1 MGEINRT
8 SKPGLSY
15 AVLGLRYHLVILS
28 ERLYALDMGDMT
40 IASFSGPTFI
50 SSSRGK
56 QKQNNNRMLLY
67 QLCLFQLFYQLLF
80 LISLSCRANSC
91 PGFWQGLNITFKYFF
106 QRLKEKQKALFIKII
121 LTGIYF
127 LKKSTNCNVCN

>member
-1 MGEINRT
+1 MFAIILYGLYLFYISSKKGLLRRMGEINRT

-28 ERLYALDMGDMT
+28 ERLYALDMGDMR

-56 QKQNNNRMLLY
+56 QKQNNNSMLLY
-67 QLCLFQLFYQLLF
+67 
-80 LISLSCRANSC
+80 
-91 PGFWQGLNITFKYFF
+91 
-106 QRLKEKQKALFIKII
+106 
-121 LTGIYF
+121 
-127 LKKSTNCNVCN
+127 

>member
-28 ERLYALDMGDMT
+28 ERLYTLDMGDMR

-56 QKQNNNRMLLY
+56 QKHNSNSMLLY
-67 QLCLFQLFYQLLF
+67 QLCLFQLSYQLLF

-91 PGFWQGLNITFKYFF
+91 PGFWQRLNITFKYFF
-106 QRLKEKQKALFIKII
+106 QRLKEKEKALFIKII
-121 LTGIYF
+121 FTGIYF
-127 LKKSTNCNVCN
+127 LKKSTKCNVCN